1 MAHYRAIAF
10 TLALLG
16 AAPVLAGEAEIQAA
30 QSTIDKQLQAFLAD
44 DGAAAYSHASP
55 TIKKLYPTV
64 GAFMTMVERG
74 YAPVREPQSYAFGA
88 AKELNQTTILQKVHL
103 VGPDGRTYVAV
114 YTLELQADGVF
125 RISGCSLRASNA
137 LST

>member
-1 MAHYRAIAF
+1 MPDYRVIALIL
-10 TLALLG
+10 TLFG
-16 AAPVLAGEAEIQAA
+16 AGPALAGEAEIQAA

-74 YAPVREPQSYAFGA
+74 YAPVRQPQSYAFGA
-88 AKELNQTTILQKVHL
+88 AKKLDRTTILQKVHL
-103 VGPDGRTYVAV
+103 VGPDGRNYVAV